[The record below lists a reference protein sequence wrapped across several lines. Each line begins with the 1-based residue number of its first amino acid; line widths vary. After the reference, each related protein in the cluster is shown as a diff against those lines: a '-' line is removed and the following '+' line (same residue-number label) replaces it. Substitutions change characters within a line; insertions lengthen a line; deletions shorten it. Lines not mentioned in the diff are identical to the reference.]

1 MKELLTNFSMSDI
14 VLFVIIF
21 AIAIKEAVSFYD
33 WSKSR
38 ISATFNR
45 TVRQKNKFTE
55 LEKRVEVDAKKI
67 DKLFEEQERILN
79 SLEKIDKDINTLI
92 QSDKEDIKSFIT
104 EQHHKFCYEQKW
116 IDDYSLD
123 CLERRYA
130 RYKEEG
136 GNSFIKDLMNELR
149 ALKKTPPM

>member
-1 MKELLTNFSMSDI
+1 MKELFTTFSTGEIILFI
-14 VLFVIIF
+14 VMLG
-21 AIAIKEAVSFYD
+21 IAVKEVVSFYD
-33 WSKSR
+33 WAKKR
-38 ISATFNR
+38 LTFAF
-45 TVRQKNKFTE
+45 NKTAREKKKFSE

-104 EQHHKFCYEQKW
+104 DQHHKFCYEQKW

-149 ALKKTPPM
+149 ALKKTPPK